1 MAFFTKLLRD
11 DSAASAAEYALVLAI
26 VGGAIIIAAIA
37 LGIAMGVATDHAS
50 SCIEN
55 PSGPNC

>member
-11 DSAASAAEYALVLAI
+11 DSAASAAEYSLVLAI
-26 VGGAIIIAAIA
+26 LGGAIIIGAIA
-37 LGIAMGVATDHAS
+37 LGIAIGGATDHAAT
-50 SCIEN
+50 CIEN